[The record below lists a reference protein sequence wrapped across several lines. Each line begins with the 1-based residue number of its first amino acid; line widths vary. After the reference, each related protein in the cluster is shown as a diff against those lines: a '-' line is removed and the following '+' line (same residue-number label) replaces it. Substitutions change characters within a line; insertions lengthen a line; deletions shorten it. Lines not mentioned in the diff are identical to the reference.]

1 MNFGKDKTE
10 HVLLA
15 LLACLGVYLFVFM
28 YLQISSIPDYR
39 QTKSLDIYSELSTD
53 QVELTSDN
61 IESDSYARG
70 AVKAV
75 SRDANDKRDL
85 SFDEWSESSY
95 AGDPEENAKEI
106 ERQLFESTG
115 EQEKRDALQESHN
128 TKLEEAKKNKQE
140 KKNVN
145 RISENQFSG
154 NVMVEFDLS
163 GRTAYKNDNWHVR
176 NPGYTCGNNSN
187 GLVVVQIKVNRNGDV
202 VYAQVNTQASKGA
215 TDCMLEK
222 AVLYAKKS
230 RFNYVSAAS
239 QSQSGII
246 KYRFISQ

>member
-1 MNFGKDKTE
+1 MNIGKDKTE

-39 QTKSLDIYSELSTD
+39 QTKSLDIYSELASD

-61 IESDSYARG
+61 IESDSYEGG

-128 TKLEEAKKNKQE
+128 AKIEEVKKSKE
-140 KKNVN
+140 DKKSEN
-145 RISENQFSG
+145 RVSDNQFSG

-163 GRTAYKNDNWHVR
+163 GRTAYKNDNWYVR

-187 GLVVVQIKVNRNGDV
+187 GLVVVEIKVNRNGNV
-202 VYAQVNTQASKGA
+202 LHAQVNTQASKGA
-215 TDCMLEK
+215 TACMLEK

-239 QSQSGII
+239 QAQLGII
-246 KYRFISQ
+246 KYRFVSQ

>member
-39 QTKSLDIYSELSTD
+39 QTKSLDIYSELATD

-61 IESDSYARG
+61 IESDSYAG
-70 AVKAV
+70 GPVKSV

-85 SFDEWSESSY
+85 SFDEWSESNYS
-95 AGDPEENAKEI
+95 GDPEENAKEI

-128 TKLEEAKKNKQE
+128 AKIEEAKKNKEDE
-140 KKNVN
+140 K
-145 RISENQFSG
+145 
-154 NVMVEFDLS
+154 LS
-163 GRTAYKNDNWHVR
+163 LIH
-176 NPGYTCGNNSN
+176 
-187 GLVVVQIKVNRNGDV
+187 I
-202 VYAQVNTQASKGA
+202 
-215 TDCMLEK
+215 
-222 AVLYAKKS
+222 
-230 RFNYVSAAS
+230 
-239 QSQSGII
+239 
-246 KYRFISQ
+246 